1 MINFKSILEPASYEI
16 EIKKSRFIG
25 FLFPI
30 QDELET
36 NAKLQRIRKE
46 HYKATHHCYAYI
58 LGEDSSI
65 QRYSDDGEPSE
76 TAGIP
81 ILEVLKQNNLTNIL
95 AVVVRY
101 FGGVKLGSGGLI
113 RAYSESIST
122 TLQQATLTEN
132 INQLIINITLNY
144 AQNDT
149 FQYELSNMTKGPTIL
164 DVQYTDQVQYT
175 CACFEETA
183 ADFENFLI
191 NRFKGQIS
199 WKITGSQ
206 AINIPITK

>member
-1 MINFKSILEPASYEI
+1 MINFKSILEPTYYEI

-30 QDELET
+30 QDEFDANEE
-36 NAKLQRIRKE
+36 LQRIRKK

-58 LGEDSSI
+58 LGENSSI
-65 QRYSDDGEPSE
+65 QRYSDDGEPSG

-95 AVVVRY
+95 AIVVRY
-101 FGGVKLGSGGLI
+101 YGGIKLGSGGLI
-113 RAYSESIST
+113 RAYSESISS
-122 TLQQATLTEN
+122 TLQQATLSEN
-132 INQLIINITLNY
+132 THQLIINITLNY

-149 FQYELSNMTKGPTIL
+149 FQYEIAKMTNGPTII
-164 DVQYTDQVQYT
+164 DVQYTDQVEYT
-175 CACFEETA
+175 CAFFEETA
-183 ADFENFLI
+183 SDFEAYLT

-199 WKITGSQ
+199 WKIIGSQ